1 MSEFNAKE
9 ISVIIDGETVA
20 LLDSVG
26 YDDSNE
32 DELDRSLDEDGYVW
46 IDGDQEITGSVAVK
60 AVSQSVETLME
71 LYQNK
76 ETFTMSIDYP
86 SSMPIDGSDFIDTRL
101 QSFAPADDFENS
113 SMPMYEGDIECG
125 RIRHDFG

>member
-1 MSEFNAKE
+1 MPEFNAKE
-9 ISVIIDGETVA
+9 IAVIIDGETIA

-26 YDDSNE
+26 YDDDNE
-32 DELDRSLDEDGYVW
+32 DELERSLDEDGYVW
-46 IDGDQEITGSVAVK
+46 VDGDQEITGSVSVK
-60 AVSQSVETLME
+60 AVSQSVESLME

-86 SSMPIDGSDFIDTRL
+86 SSMPIESSDFIDTRL
-101 QSFAPADDFENS
+101 QSFAPSDDFENS
-113 SMPMYEGDIECG
+113 SMPMYEGDFECG